1 MIARNKKQRRK
12 KYTMADLDNRGN
24 VRFNV
29 GEEEEVPGN
38 VVEFMKE
45 FIVKQSVGLVVFVVK
60 KEVKRAD
67 LVLSNKLIPEEEDYA

>member
-1 MIARNKKQRRK
+1 
-12 KYTMADLDNRGN
+12 MADLDNRGN

-29 GEEEEVPGN
+29 GEEEEDVPGN

-60 KEVKRAD
+60 KEVKRAN
-67 LVLSNKLIPEEEDYA
+67 VILSNKLIP